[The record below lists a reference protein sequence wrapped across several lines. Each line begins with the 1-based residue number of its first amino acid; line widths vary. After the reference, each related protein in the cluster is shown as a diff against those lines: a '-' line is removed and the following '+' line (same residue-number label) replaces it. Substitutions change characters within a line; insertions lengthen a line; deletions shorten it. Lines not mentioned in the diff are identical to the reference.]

1 MSFCIGDDKWNVV
14 EQMKFSYMEQV
25 ECFLDA
31 HYENINEVLNLPA
44 HNKKFFI
51 YELTTAHLE
60 NRTDDVYDYSEEN
73 MKYSLTKDDVPSV
86 IPELR
91 KVSQNIYMFRRTIY
105 VVCKV

>member
-1 MSFCIGDDKWNVV
+1 MSFCIGDKDGNVV
-14 EQMKFSYMEQV
+14 EEMKFSYIEQV

-51 YELTTAHLE
+51 YNLCTTHLI

-73 MKYSLTKDDVPSV
+73 VKYSLTSEGVPSV

-91 KVSQNIYMFRRTIY
+91 RVYNKIYKFRRTVY